1 MFYGTTIFRQSGFET
16 NRDASLV
23 NMGLGALKLIATI
36 FALRKVDHLG
46 RRKLLLVGTAIMLVS
61 LLTLASVSAAYPP
74 VVTGNLTDAELA
86 ELEDVEDGVGGRR
99 LRLARASLGVGGHYD
114 FTLGGGGGG
123 MMQSAPTFRLGYDD
137 EAGTTLMH
145 IVRRGAGGHQTHHD
159 TEHETVLPPFAKW
172 VTLGTLFA
180 FVAAYAFSYGPVAWL
195 LLSELFPDDIRA
207 RAVAIATIF
216 NWSSNLV
223 VSASFLSLIE
233 SIGMDGTFFL
243 YGAVNVAAL
252 AFVYLYIPETKGRSL
267 EEIQQILVGAAGEG
281 GCCKKQ
287 QSSTSTYSQLDESLD
302 KPMMSTSSDA

>member
-1 MFYGTTIFRQSGFET
+1 MQVLFYGTTIFRQSGFESD
-16 NRDASLV
+16 RDATLV

-46 RRKLLLVGTAIMLVS
+46 RRKLLLAGTTIMLVS

-74 VVTGNLTDAELA
+74 VITGNLTDAELE
-86 ELEDVEDGVGGRR
+86 ELEDVEDGIGGRR

-114 FTLGGGGGG
+114 FTFGGGG
-123 MMQSAPTFRLGYDD
+123 MQSAPTFRLAYDD
-137 EAGTTLMH
+137 EKGSTLVH
-145 IVRRGAGGHQTHHD
+145 IVRRSAGGHSTHHD
-159 TEHETVLPPFAKW
+159 TEHETALPPFAKW

-180 FVAAYAFSYGPVAWL
+180 FVAAYAFSYGPVSWL

-243 YGAVNVAAL
+243 YSGVNVAAL

-267 EEIQQILVGAAGEG
+267 EEIQQMLAGDTGER
-281 GCCKKQ
+281 GCCKKR
-287 QSSTSTYSQLDESLD
+287 SSTSTYSLLD
-302 KPMMSTSSDA
+302 KPMVSPTSSNA